1 MLQEY
6 ESVYILV
13 EDVQSVDHGGLDDQH
28 SSENASNPSTK
39 SRPTENFQMQLK
51 DAVQE
56 LHSLLRP
63 LKQKE
68 LPDVPPY
75 VTYWKLGTGKLHECR
90 PRDLALPV
98 DTAIHENLFS
108 KVYMQC
114 KHTDITISHYYV
126 FVHYIAQ
133 DRSLSLHDKERVYQ

>member
-6 ESVYILV
+6 ESVYVLV
-13 EDVQSVDHGGLDDQH
+13 EDVQSIDRGGLDNQH

-39 SRPTENFQMQLK
+39 SRPTDNFQMRLK

-114 KHTDITISHYYV
+114 KHTDIKISHYYV

-133 DRSLSLHDKERVYQ
+133 DRSLSLHDKERVY